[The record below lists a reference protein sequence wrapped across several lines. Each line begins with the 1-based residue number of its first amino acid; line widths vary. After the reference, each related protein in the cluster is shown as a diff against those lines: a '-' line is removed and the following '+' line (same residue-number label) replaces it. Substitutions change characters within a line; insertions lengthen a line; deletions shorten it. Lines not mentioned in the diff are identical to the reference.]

1 MAPQRRRG
9 SVVRDYEI
17 FEAGDVTLQSGV
29 VLPATRLAYCTH
41 GRLNAARDNAIVF
54 PTHYSGTHNNNAW
67 LIGPGMALD
76 PERYFV
82 VVPNMLGNG
91 LSSSPSNTAAPHD
104 GPRFPLATV
113 RDNVLLQH
121 RLVTERLGITTLA
134 LVTGH
139 SMGAQQAFQWGAL
152 FPDMVRRLAPFCG
165 SARTS
170 RHNWLFLEGCKAA
183 LLADATFCAGDY
195 TAPPVCGIRAF
206 ARVYAGWAWSQT
218 FFRERLDAERLGQPS
233 LEAFLTEL
241 WEPSFL
247 SHDANDLL
255 AMLATWQA
263 ADISA
268 DPRFGG
274 DLSRALV
281 AITAKAVVMPCHTD
295 LYFPPE
301 DSEIE
306 VGHMPNAE
314 LWVIPSVW
322 GHMAGGG
329 VNPEDV
335 MFINGA
341 LTALLTA

>member
-1 MAPQRRRG
+1 MT
-9 SVVRDYEI
+9 SYEI

-29 VLPATRLAYCTH
+29 VLPAVRLAYRTH

-54 PTHYSGTHNNNAW
+54 PTHYSGTHDSNAW

-91 LSSSPSNTAAPHD
+91 LSSSPSNTPAPHD
-104 GPRFPLATV
+104 GPRFPLVTV

-121 RLVTERLGITTLA
+121 RLVTERFSITTLA
-134 LVTGH
+134 LVPGY

-152 FPDMVRRLAPFCG
+152 FPDMVQRLAPFCG

-183 LLADATFCAGDY
+183 LLADAAFCAGDY
-195 TAPPVCGIRAF
+195 TAPPVGGIRAF

-233 LEAFLTEL
+233 LEAFLTDL

-268 DPRFGG
+268 DPRFAG
-274 DLSRALV
+274 DLSRALA
-281 AITAKAVVMPCHTD
+281 AITAKAVVMPCRTD

-301 DSEIE
+301 DSAIE
-306 VGHMPNAE
+306 VAHMPDAE
-314 LWVIPSVW
+314 LRVIPSVW

-329 VNPEDV
+329 INPEDA
-335 MFINGA
+335 MFINRA
-341 LTALLTA
+341 LAALLAV